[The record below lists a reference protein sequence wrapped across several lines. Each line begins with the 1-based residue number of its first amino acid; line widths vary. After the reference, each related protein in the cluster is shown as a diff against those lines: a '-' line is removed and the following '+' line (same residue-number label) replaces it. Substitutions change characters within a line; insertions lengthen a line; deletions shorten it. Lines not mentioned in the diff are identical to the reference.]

1 MVISVGIVVIVVV
14 GNGGVD
20 VAWVVVIIK
29 VDRGEVFEVVVR
41 TGSVVRAGE
50 D

>member
-1 MVISVGIVVIVVV
+1 MVISVGAVVRVVV

-29 VDRGEVFEVVVR
+29 VDRGEGCKAVVR

>member
-29 VDRGEVFEVVVR
+29 VDRGEVFEVIVR

>member
-20 VAWVVVIIK
+20 IAWVVVIIK

-41 TGSVVRAGE
+41 TGFVVRVGE

>member
-20 VAWVVVIIK
+20 IAWVVVIIK

-41 TGSVVRAGE
+41 TGSVVRVGE

>member
-1 MVISVGIVVIVVV
+1 MVISFGVVVRVVV

-29 VDRGEVFEVVVR
+29 VDRGEVFEDVVR